1 MFTSNHASL
10 CGFVGSTRLSIPVIT
25 MKRMAPD
32 TRTAMIHTSRAMFM
46 GFLIHSLALSHRVP
60 QSIFFTKATGLES
73 IWRVDDGCEL
83 DCHSSDGGE
92 SS

>member
-1 MFTSNHASL
+1 
-10 CGFVGSTRLSIPVIT
+10 
-25 MKRMAPD
+25 
-32 TRTAMIHTSRAMFM
+32 M

-73 IWRVDDGCEL
+73 IWRVDDGDEL
-83 DCHSSDGGE
+83 DCQSSDGE